1 MISQETLENFC
12 KLLLYISERERSIEI
27 SRQVLSDLKE
37 YDSFQIFKSIDI
49 ESKNKIDTYSLINF
63 LGIKGIY
70 CTEEESSLII
80 LFFDQDYDNTLSYSE
95 LINLIQSEKI
105 LKRPLN
111 KFQLKDKIPYNVEYS
126 LIKLLEKEVD
136 LVRNIIYK
144 LKDIKC
150 RYDFNIH
157 NLFHLMKYFNTITN
171 NSLKN
176 FLNKN
181 EISYIE
187 SDIKNIIKRLD
198 LNKDGVVDY
207 CEFHAF
213 FGFPDCVYCCPCA
226 SCDSCGK
233 CLCDTC
239 YNNIP
244 CYFHG
249 IIPNKDNNKNNYF
262 LNYESEYANTYYKDY
277 EQDNDNSIYNNLN
290 NTNTNNNFINN
301 NSNNNNLN
309 KINNKNS
316 KNISKGLSMRI
327 SPNKENNI
335 KEDIDIKNQFNNF
348 LLLLMKA
355 ETDIEKIKIEL
366 AKNQDFN
373 IIDIFLFFDQNNKNF
388 LTKDDLLTTLNSLKL
403 ENIDDFIINLLFKRF
418 DLTQKN
424 EINYADFFDML
435 IPFEKEYRNDVDKR
449 KQKKEILSEDLKEI
463 LRKVFNEIIKYEYEI
478 NEMRKKFDI
487 LIMKLKDIFE
497 LFDKDKKGY
506 FDFDEF
512 IKYMNDN
519 KLLEDTSL
527 NADLVFI
534 RFDKN
539 RNGKIIFEELAD
551 EIQPLY

>member
-95 LINLIQSEKI
+95 FINLIQSEKI

-290 NTNTNNNFINN
+290 NTNTNNDFIN

-527 NADLVFI
+527 HADLVFI

>member
-80 LFFDQDYDNTLSYSE
+80 LFFDQDYDNALSYSE
-95 LINLIQSEKI
+95 FINLIQSEKI

-290 NTNTNNNFINN
+290 NTNTNNDFIN

-539 RNGKIIFEELAD
+539 RKGKIIFEELAD

>member
-80 LFFDQDYDNTLSYSE
+80 LFFDQDYDNALSYSE
-95 LINLIQSEKI
+95 FINLIQSEKI

-290 NTNTNNNFINN
+290 NTNTNNNFIN

-539 RNGKIIFEELAD
+539 RKGKIIFEELAD

>member
-49 ESKNKIDTYSLINF
+49 ESKNKIDTNSLINF

-95 LINLIQSEKI
+95 FINLIQSEKI

-290 NTNTNNNFINN
+290 NTNTNNNFIN